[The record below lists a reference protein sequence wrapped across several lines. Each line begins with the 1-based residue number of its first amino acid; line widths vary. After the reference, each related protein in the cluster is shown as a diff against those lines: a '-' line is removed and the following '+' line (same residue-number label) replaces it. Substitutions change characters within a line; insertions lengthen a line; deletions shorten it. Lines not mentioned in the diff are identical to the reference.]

1 MSDFAERRARVE
13 AIVKAVRGRVIG
25 HSRNVMH
32 IEVPADVAAGM
43 STFWGMGGYR
53 VIFSGQTT
61 RLENRRIVNTQ
72 GHTVVCEND
81 PVLTAFVLATSLAVE
96 SSIGSVISTPPV
108 RGRRPRTGRP
118 ANHAVNDAC
127 DCAGSSRQLPAASRG
142 WPAGLG

>member
-13 AIVKAVRGRVIG
+13 AIVKAVHGRVIG

-81 PVLTAFVLATSLAVE
+81 PVLTAFYHYDVDLE
-96 SSIGSVISTPPV
+96 
-108 RGRRPRTGRP
+108 
-118 ANHAVNDAC
+118 
-127 DCAGSSRQLPAASRG
+127 PAAAAK
-142 WPAGLG
+142 PAPSAADITRPVKP